1 MDREPLDTT
10 EVCAVIDAFEESD
23 WQELRLMVGDMVVH
37 VARSAEAVILVG
49 AEGAPVGAA
58 RDAEAATARPA
69 SPGGVDRVVRPQP
82 TASPKVSPATRTA
95 VPEAAVPLSEDDD
108 GAATVTVRSPTL
120 GLFWRA
126 PHPGA
131 ASFVEVGDPV
141 EVDTTLCIV
150 EVMKLMNSLK
160 AGVRGVVT
168 EVLADDGQVLERDQA
183 LFQLRLLEP

>member
-1 MDREPLDTT
+1 M
-10 EVCAVIDAFEESD
+10 
-23 WQELRLMVGDMVVH
+23 
-37 VARSAEAVILVG
+37 
-49 AEGAPVGAA
+49 
-58 RDAEAATARPA
+58 
-69 SPGGVDRVVRPQP
+69 
-82 TASPKVSPATRTA
+82 
-95 VPEAAVPLSEDDD
+95 PEAAVPLSEDDD